1 MDKKEIEEILESDRP
16 GKGDDIADGPEGV
29 PSGGSDPEEEPRRSY
44 GGGAPARRGGG
55 GGAMPDIPHDK
66 R

>member
-16 GKGDDIADGPEGV
+16 GRGDDIGDGPEGV
-29 PSGGSDPEEEPRRSY
+29 PSGAEPEEEPRRSY

-55 GGAMPDIPHDK
+55 GGALPDIPHDK
-66 R
+66 H